1 MDYDHCGNN
10 GNGVVHSTATRNRV
24 RRVVRGTG
32 NGTSGSARY
41 PNDMATQIHHYE
53 QEAYIS
59 VLRAF
64 KVQSDALTWE
74 KAKLMTDLRI
84 ELRISN
90 EEHRAFLNRVDKS
103 EKKKNKVDENDGN
116 CSPFH
121 KKQKI
126 SLTFGNRGVADHA
139 LRNISSIESAQQY
152 YSTGTTRKGARR
164 AVRGAKKSMDHD
176 GAVLPLQSPNGDL
189 NHIQMVST
197 EAVVDEVENILLSS
211 HPEPYE
217 IEHAVNILK
226 NQEETLV
233 DALAKITS
241 ASEGESLEAG
251 NSREPSMGRE
261 QELTDKQLD
270 INGPPALGAEY
281 GMVTDGEGGSGEQG
295 SHESSKAAA

>member
-1 MDYDHCGNN
+1 MDYD
-10 GNGVVHSTATRNRV
+10 GNGAVHPTATRNRV

-74 KAKLMTDLRI
+74 KAKLMTDLRT

-90 EEHRAFLNRVDKS
+90 EEHRAFLNRVDKA
-103 EKKKNKVDENDGN
+103 ENKKNRVDEDNGN
-116 CSPFH
+116 WSPFH

-126 SLTFGNRGVADHA
+126 SLVSGNRGVAGHA

-152 YSTGTTRKGARR
+152 YSTGTTRKGNRR
-164 AVRGAKKSMDHD
+164 AVRGVRKSMDHD

-189 NHIQMVST
+189 DQIQMVLT
-197 EAVVDEVENILLSS
+197 KAVVNEVENILLLSN
-211 HPEPYE
+211 PEPFE
-217 IEHAVNILK
+217 IERAVNLLK
-226 NQEETLV
+226 SQEETLV

-241 ASEGESLEAG
+241 ASEGESESLEANG
-251 NSREPSMGRE
+251 NSHEPSMGRE

-270 INGPPALGAEY
+270 INGPPALSAEN
-281 GMVTDGEGGSGEQG
+281 GMMTEEEGGGNGEEG

>member
-1 MDYDHCGNN
+1 MDYDLCGNN
-10 GNGVVHSTATRNRV
+10 GNGVVHPTATRNRV

-74 KAKLMTDLRI
+74 KAKLMTDLRT

-90 EEHRAFLNRVDKS
+90 EEHRAFLNRVDK
-103 EKKKNKVDENDGN
+103 DDGN

-126 SLTFGNRGVADHA
+126 SLTSGNRGVAGHA
-139 LRNISSIESAQQY
+139 VRNISSFESAQY
-152 YSTGTTRKGARR
+152 YSTGPTGKGIRR
-164 AVRGAKKSMDHD
+164 GIRGVRKSMDHA
-176 GAVLPLQSPNGDL
+176 GAVLLLQSTNGDL
-189 NHIQMVST
+189 DPIQMFST
-197 EAVVDEVENILLSS
+197 EVVVNEVKNILLSS
-211 HPEPYE
+211 HPEPFE
-217 IEHAVNILK
+217 IEHAANLLK
-226 NQEETLV
+226 SQEETLV

-241 ASEGESLEAG
+241 ASEGESLEANG
-251 NSREPSMGRE
+251 NSHEPSMGRE
-261 QELTDKQLD
+261 QELT
-270 INGPPALGAEY
+270 
-281 GMVTDGEGGSGEQG
+281 
-295 SHESSKAAA
+295 